1 MIWAAVVIGKGGDF
15 VVTQGKVV
23 GLFAGLLVFHG
34 LLNSVATRHLARFTK
49 SFVFVN
55 LGATFLIIIILLAK
69 TPRSEMHPASYVFG
83 SAGIVNQTGGWNT
96 GIAFL
101 FGLLSVQ
108 WTMTDYDATA
118 HISEEVKR
126 AAYAAPSAIFIAV
139 IGTGLIGWVLNIVL
153 ILCSG
158 PL

>member
-1 MIWAAVVIGKGGDF
+1 
-15 VVTQGKVV
+15 
-23 GLFAGLLVFHG
+23 
-34 LLNSVATRHLARFTK
+34 
-49 SFVFVN
+49 
-55 LGATFLIIIILLAK
+55 
-69 TPRSEMHPASYVFG
+69 MHPASYVFG